1 MALATDISNIQ
12 TDINN
17 LAGHVDA
24 FLLDGGSATTLVY
37 WLVNQIKGFDEKT
50 ARALI
55 LNGSRY
61 IGAAYDNRALA
72 DFAAG
77 QSL

>member
-12 TDINN
+12 TDMTN
-17 LAGHVDA
+17 LATHADSYLA
-24 FLLDGGSATTLVY
+24 DGGSAPVLIY
-37 WLVNQIKGFDEKT
+37 WLINQIKGIDEKM

-55 LNGSRY
+55 LNGTKY
-61 IGAAYDNRALA
+61 IGAAYDNRSLS